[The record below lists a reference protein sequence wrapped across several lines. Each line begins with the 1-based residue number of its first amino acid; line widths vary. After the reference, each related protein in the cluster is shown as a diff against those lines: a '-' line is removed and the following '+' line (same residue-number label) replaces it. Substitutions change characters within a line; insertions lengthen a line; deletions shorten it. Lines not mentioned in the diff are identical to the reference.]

1 MGIKFIL
8 TESQLKRLVKNLD
21 EVAAGYDDF
30 NVMGRHGG
38 KSITILV
45 DTAQDLSSVFKGI
58 LNMLMSE
65 NIEYIDL
72 KENLIEAI
80 DLIDEINLLTKTVFK
95 DFTDKKTI
103 MKGEI
108 MHRKLESYQEKIR
121 TVIGMGEELLD
132 RESLMEKL
140 YDLTD
145 NVLNYV
151 REYTVTLLKANKT
164 FMGRLEKGRPTRNPD
179 MN

>member
-1 MGIKFIL
+1 MGRKIL
-8 TESQLKRLVKNLD
+8 LSESQINRLVENL
-21 EVAAGYDDF
+21 EEEAAGYDDF
-30 NVMGRHGG
+30 NVMGQHGG
-38 KSITILV
+38 KSITMLV
-45 DTAQDLSSVFKGI
+45 DTSQDLSSIFKGI
-58 LNMLMSE
+58 LSMLMSE

-80 DLIDEINLLTKTVFK
+80 DLIEEVNMLTKIVFR

-103 MKGEI
+103 MKGKI

-121 TVIGMGEELLD
+121 TLVGMGEEILD
-132 RESLMEKL
+132 RESLMERL

-145 NVLNYV
+145 DVLNYV
-151 REYTVTLLKANKT
+151 RDYTVTLLNANKT
-164 FMGRLEKGRPTRNPD
+164 LMGRLEKGKSNRKSD

>member
-30 NVMGRHGG
+30 NVMGQHGG

-80 DLIDEINLLTKTVFK
+80 DLIDEINLLTRTVFK

-151 REYTVTLLKANKT
+151 REYTVTLLNANKT
-164 FMGRLEKGRPTRNPD
+164 FMGRLEKGKPTRKPD